1 MKKIDLFLKFL
12 ETTSLDKGDKK
23 SLISMID
30 FLYGKYI
37 PELSDKSFLLEGEP
51 GIGKTYLTE
60 KLIESID
67 LPILFLGQSNLKNK
81 NIEKVSSLAN
91 LIKKLDNFEQ
101 GIIFID
107 DLRYSLKFDNE
118 LDGLQDDEKRRFMIL
133 LEHLKRA
140 NKRIVMIMTL
150 NSSDFIDDS
159 CIDRIEVKIEFNL
172 PSEENKLSFLK
183 ENYSK
188 YAKTNELKYITRNSI
203 GYNYRDLPQLI
214 KIAYREGDRNINM
227 EGIKKALSL
236 YNPSGL
242 KRWNVKREI
251 KTRFKHVIGQ
261 DHVKKELEKLMLY
274 LKQNKKL
281 HDLGIKQSNLI
292 IFSGDPGVGKTYMT
306 TALAGELNL
315 PLVKINAV
323 DIHGDNPLRNMGSI
337 MHMAKRFRNSVIFID
352 DIDKLIGRGPIS
364 FDEEGPLISQFN
376 VNVEEEGVQ
385 GIIVLAVNSINRLG
399 RALKDRFSVIKF
411 DNPSFENRKEFAKRL
426 IEKGNLNLNIDED
439 FFARVTENMNYRQ
452 MQRIWNDCIFYY
464 LQNNTMD
471 QSIFTEFI
479 SETRLNANRQN
490 MFG

>member
-1 MKKIDLFLKFL
+1 
-12 ETTSLDKGDKK
+12 
-23 SLISMID
+23 
-30 FLYGKYI
+30 
-37 PELSDKSFLLEGEP
+37 
-51 GIGKTYLTE
+51 
-60 KLIESID
+60 
-67 LPILFLGQSNLKNK
+67 
-81 NIEKVSSLAN
+81 
-91 LIKKLDNFEQ
+91 

-107 DLRYSLKFDNE
+107 DLRYSLKFESETED
-118 LDGLQDDEKRRFMIL
+118 LQDDEKKRFMAL

-140 NKRIVMIMTL
+140 DKKVVMIMTL

-159 CIDRIEVKIEFNL
+159 CTDRIEIKIEFNL

-183 ENYSK
+183 ENFSK
-188 YAKTNELKYITRNSI
+188 YANMNELKYITKNSI

-214 KIAYREGDRNINM
+214 KIAYREGDRSINM
-227 EGIKKALSL
+227 EGIKKAINL

-261 DHVKKELEKLMLY
+261 DNVKKELGKLMIY

-281 HDLGIKQSNLI
+281 SDLGIKQSNLI
-292 IFSGDPGVGKTYMT
+292 IFSGDSGVGKTYIA

-323 DIHGDNPLRNMGSI
+323 DIHGTNPLSNISSI

-352 DIDKLIGRGPIS
+352 DIDKVIGGGPVS

-376 VNVEEEGVQ
+376 INVEEENVQ

-399 RALKDRFSVIKF
+399 RALKDRFSIIKF

-426 IEKGNLNLNIDED
+426 IEKGKLNLNIDED
-439 FFARVTENMNYRQ
+439 FFARVTENMN
-452 MQRIWNDCIFYY
+452 
-464 LQNNTMD
+464 
-471 QSIFTEFI
+471 
-479 SETRLNANRQN
+479 
-490 MFG
+490 